1 MDVLGHRRNHG
12 AQRSDQRTDRL
23 VFPLGTIFLF
33 LLLTGR
39 LRHLFKLR
47 LVSSFLVFLVIA
59 APWHLLA
66 GFRNPAQGQAKGF
79 SGFILST
86 NIFCA
91 I

>member
-1 MDVLGHRRNHG
+1 
-12 AQRSDQRTDRL
+12 
-23 VFPLGTIFLF
+23 
-33 LLLTGR
+33 LLTGR

-66 GFRNPAQGQAKGF
+66 GFAIQRRGKPKGF

-86 NIFCA
+86 NISA
-91 I
+91 LSEQALPRGL